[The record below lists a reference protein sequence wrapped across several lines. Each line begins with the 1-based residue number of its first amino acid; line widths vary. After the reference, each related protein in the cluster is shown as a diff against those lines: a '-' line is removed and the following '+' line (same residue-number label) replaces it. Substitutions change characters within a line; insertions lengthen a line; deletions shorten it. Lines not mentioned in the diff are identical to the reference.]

1 MTYTIT
7 REDFITWM
15 ERIMDRFDMLTDKL
29 ERSERQKNT
38 LDGEPLLDNQDICTM
53 LKMSLRSLQ
62 NYRSTGKIKYYK
74 VSGKVFYKVSDIH
87 NFIREN
93 METEEERRKRK
104 NCRKDI

>member
-1 MTYTIT
+1 MNID
-7 REDFITWM
+7 REDFVAWM
-15 ERIMDRFDMLTDKL
+15 ERIMDCFDRLTDKL

-62 NYRSTGKIKYYK
+62 NYRSTGKIKYFK
-74 VSGKVFYKVSDIH
+74 VNGKVFYKVSDIH

-93 METEEERRKRK
+93 MQTEEERMKRK
-104 NCRKDI
+104 NYRKEM